1 VRIRV
6 LRFPTES
13 PFGAKGDI
21 LLARKMAA
29 LPGKSDIAWVGPPFS
44 ASGPRSRSAGM
55 VRMMLPFLTFLIP
68 SDPPRKIGHA
78 INVLSFFVA
87 NAVLTTDETVSA
99 MR

>member
-21 LLARKMAA
+21 FLARKMAA
-29 LPGKSDIAWVGPPFS
+29 RPGKSVIVWVGPLLA
-44 ASGPRSRSAGM
+44 ASEPRSRSADV
-55 VRMMLPFLTFLIP
+55 VRMMVPFLPFLIP
-68 SDPPRKIGHA
+68 SDPPRKLGHA
-78 INVLSFFVA
+78 IHVLSFFVA